1 MPFLLFLFEAGLI
14 SLSGVMSPGPMTTVI
29 VGKGSRSPR
38 AGALISLGH
47 SLVEIPLMV
56 AVLYGAGR
64 LLSLPYVKF
73 IIALVGGLFLLV
85 MGIGMFHS
93 IQTKDVQSERG
104 VRSEGGQR
112 FQSPVVAG
120 VALTAGNPYFL
131 VWWATVGVALVL
143 RSMSFGLS
151 GFVAFAVLHSL
162 CDLVWATILSA
173 LSFTGGRFLG
183 QGFQRA
189 VSLVCGV
196 LLVFFGG
203 KLIFDGMSSFFI

>member
-1 MPFLLFLFEAGLI
+1 MPLLLFLLEAGLI

-29 VGKGSRSPR
+29 VGKGSQSPH
-38 AGALISLGH
+38 AGALVSLGH
-47 SLVEIPLMV
+47 SVVEIPLMI

-64 LLSLPYVKF
+64 LLGLPYVKF
-73 IIALVGGLFLLV
+73 AIALVGGLFLLV
-85 MGIGMFHS
+85 MGAGMFRS
-93 IQTKDVQSERG
+93 TRPEEPVPRDVRGERT
-104 VRSEGGQR
+104 
-112 FQSPVVAG
+112 SPVMAG
-120 VALTAGNPYFL
+120 IALSAGNPYFL

-143 RSMSFGLS
+143 RSIDFGWS

-203 KLIFDGMSSFFI
+203 KLIIDSASFFI